1 MTNFISFQTELS
13 NHCCQQCST
22 PDINTCG
29 AVISR
34 YGKTSKIKRRLNC
47 PHLSVLSVII
57 NIYHFDLFWFS
68 NFILFVH
75 KRDSINFCF
84 IFEGFPISD
93 DSSIW
98 SENRVNHSGIL
109 THNNNREVKNKCEK
123 LKSSSVDPFCS
134 IWVENKSWYWYHSY
148 AAEHLCNVRL
158 ELVIIVNRGTDD
170 EIELSVVNNNNNVT
184 HDMMMLLRSWV
195 SQWSTQSRDSQT

>member
-34 YGKTSKIKRRLNC
+34 YGKTSKIKRRLMIKLPPFVC
-47 PHLSVLSVII
+47 IISV
-57 NIYHFDLFWFS
+57 NQYF

-134 IWVENKSWYWYHSY
+134 I
-148 AAEHLCNVRL
+148 
-158 ELVIIVNRGTDD
+158 
-170 EIELSVVNNNNNVT
+170 
-184 HDMMMLLRSWV
+184 
-195 SQWSTQSRDSQT
+195 